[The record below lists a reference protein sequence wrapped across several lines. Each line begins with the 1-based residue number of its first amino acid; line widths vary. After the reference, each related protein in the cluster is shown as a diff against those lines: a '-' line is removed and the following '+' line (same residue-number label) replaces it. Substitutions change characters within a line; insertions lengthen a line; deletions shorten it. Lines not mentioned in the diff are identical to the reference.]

1 MDRVAA
7 WTTEIRTR
15 RDRDQTLR
23 AQWRADS
30 DNPDLANEVAE
41 TDRDNSIWLAEV
53 LGELRQWP
61 RLSEFG
67 EYFVFSCWLL
77 AQHAEPDLQESC
89 LEMMQ
94 STPPEERIPAN
105 FAYLTDRVM
114 VRNQGVQVYGTQV
127 NVINGVPQLL
137 PVRDPD
143 DLDARRA
150 SVGLGPIA
158 EYLKLF

>member
-1 MDRVAA
+1 MDRVAT

-15 RDRDQTLR
+15 RDRDQALR
-23 AQWRADS
+23 ARWRTDT

-53 LGELRQWP
+53 LGELGQWP

-77 AQHAEPDLQESC
+77 AQRAEPDFQESC
-89 LEMMQ
+89 LEMMP
-94 STPPEERIPAN
+94 STPSEERIPAN
-105 FAYLTDRVM
+105 FAYLIDRVM

-127 NVINGVPQLL
+127 NVINGVPQLF
-137 PVRDPD
+137 PVCDPD

>member
-1 MDRVAA
+1 M
-7 WTTEIRTR
+7 R
-15 RDRDQTLR
+15 RDRDQALR
-23 AQWRADS
+23 TQWMTDV
-30 DNPDLANEVAE
+30 DNHAFANEVAA

-53 LGELRQWP
+53 LGELGQWP

-77 AQHAEPDLQESC
+77 AQHGDRMPDFQESC

-94 STPPEERIPAN
+94 STPPDERIPAN
-105 FAYLTDRVM
+105 LAYLTDRVM
-114 VRNQGVQVYGTQV
+114 LRNQGVQVYGTQV
-127 NVINGVPQLL
+127 NAINGVPQLF

-143 DLDARRA
+143 QLDARRA

-158 EYLKLF
+158 QYLKQF